1 MRFVRL
7 FDDLTELTENEDSKV
22 QFDPRR
28 AFKTKSDLYAKQ
40 WNAFAQLHGMLQE
53 NGLARNKGQKM
64 IDTLHK
70 TIDVYREKQG
80 HPFKDCELKNNH
92 SKLGNKH
99 ETDHAFSRG
108 VDKIQNKKEKELT
121 NSEKNACKNLLK
133 RNHLNWAAVDTQE
146 EDDDDLSE
154 EELFTQESSTFS
166 MKSIYSHESKKAEA
180 EERKSVSEYIDC
192 SFIGSSAAIVESLW
206 SKFDALVDQRRS
218 GMSPVMIEAILYL
231 KENRDLWD
239 INDVRTALKKL
250 KENEKTA
257 RFEAR
262 LAAFN
267 QDEDQIMADMET
279 LNPTNNN
286 DE

>member
-1 MRFVRL
+1 
-7 FDDLTELTENEDSKV
+7 
-22 QFDPRR
+22 
-28 AFKTKSDLYAKQ
+28 
-40 WNAFAQLHGMLQE
+40 
-53 NGLARNKGQKM
+53 M

-99 ETDHAFSRG
+99 ETDRAFSIG
-108 VDKIQNKKEKELT
+108 VDKLQNKKEKELT

-133 RNHLNWAAVDTQE
+133 RNHLNWVAVDTQK
-146 EDDDDLSE
+146 EDDGDLSK
-154 EELFTQESSTFS
+154 EELFTQESSTFIS
-166 MKSIYSHESKKAEA
+166 MKSIYSHESKKAEV
-180 EERKSVSEYIDC
+180 EERKSVSECEYINC
-192 SFIGSSAAIVESLW
+192 SFIGSSAAIVEGLW

-231 KENRDLWD
+231 KENHDLWD

-257 RFEAR
+257 RFETR

-267 QDEDQIMADMET
+267 QDEDQIMAEMET